1 MWKTTVSSALLIL
14 SSLSFAGER
23 RESITVSPN
32 TEVLAV
38 DVTSGI
44 LKGCPDRSEL
54 KVKLAIASNR
64 SQDITFVIESAPR
77 PPIQCM
83 MHAIYSRKGR
93 ALLELPKDRQSQTFT
108 LVFADTYNVIVTET
122 VLDKGST
129 HEFVSPSLFQEG
141 L

>member
-64 SQDITFVIESAPR
+64 SQDIAFVIESAPR

-83 MHAIYSRKGR
+83 MHAIYDRKGR
-93 ALLELPKDRQSQTFT
+93 ALL
-108 LVFADTYNVIVTET
+108 
-122 VLDKGST
+122 
-129 HEFVSPSLFQEG
+129 
-141 L
+141 